1 MVLWE
6 FIVIC
11 GIVFVLLELFIPSM
25 FFLNFAFASFV
36 TAVVSL
42 FTAKLMSLT
51 LVFFV
56 FSFLSFV
63 FLRPLL
69 LKRKSKDI
77 ETGVNDKYIGKTAK
91 VTEEVSGNNGTIS
104 IYDERWSARTENGLV
119 IPAGT
124 EVEIIKNDNLILYVK
139 RLDKEG

>member
-11 GIVFVLLELFIPSM
+11 GIVFIILELFVPSM
-25 FFLNFAFASFV
+25 FFLNFALAAFV
-36 TAVVSL
+36 TAIASL
-42 FTAKLMSLT
+42 YTTKMLSLV

-69 LKRKSKDI
+69 LKRKSKEI
-77 ETGVNDKYIGKTAK
+77 ETGVSDKYIGKRAK
-91 VTEEVSGNNGTIS
+91 VIEDVSSDNGAIS
-104 IYDERWSARTENGLV
+104 IYDERWNARTEDGSV
-119 IPAGT
+119 VPTGE
-124 EVEIIKNDNLILYVK
+124 EVEIVRNDSLVMFVK
-139 RLDKEG
+139 KIVE

>member
-25 FFLNFAFASFV
+25 FFLNFAVAAFV

-42 FTAKLMSLT
+42 FTAKLMTLT

-69 LKRKSKDI
+69 LKRKGREI

-104 IYDERWSARTENGLV
+104 IYDERWSARTEDGSV
-119 IPAGT
+119 IPAGA
-124 EVEIIKNDNLILYVK
+124 EVEIVKNDSLVMYV
-139 RLDKEG
+139 RGR

>member
-11 GIVFVLLELFIPSM
+11 GIIFIILELFVPSM

-36 TAVVSL
+36 TALVSL
-42 FTAKLMSLT
+42 FITKTLSLV

-56 FSFLSFV
+56 FSFLSFA

-69 LKRKSKDI
+69 LKRKGKDI
-77 ETGVNDKYIGKTAK
+77 ETGINDKYIGKKAK
-91 VTEEVSGNNGTIS
+91 VIEDVSSDNGVIS
-104 IYDERWSARTENGLV
+104 IYDERWNARTQDGSV
-119 IPAGT
+119 IPAGS
-124 EVEIIKNDNLILYVK
+124 EAEIVKNDSLIMYVK
-139 RLDKEG
+139 RS

>member
-11 GIVFVLLELFIPSM
+11 GILFIILELFVPSM
-25 FFLNFAFASFV
+25 FFLNFALAAFV
-36 TAVVSL
+36 TAVASL
-42 FTAKLMSLT
+42 YTTKMLSLV

-56 FSFLSFV
+56 FSFLSFA

-77 ETGVNDKYIGKTAK
+77 ETGVNDKYIGKKAK
-91 VTEEVSGNNGTIS
+91 VIEDVSSENGAIS
-104 IYDERWSARTENGLV
+104 IYDERWNARSEDGRV

-124 EVEIIKNDNLILYVK
+124 EVEIVRNDSLIMYVK
-139 RLDKEG
+139 

>member
-25 FFLNFAFASFV
+25 FFLNFAVAAFI
-36 TAVVSL
+36 TAVISL
-42 FTAKLMSLT
+42 FTAKLIALT

-56 FSFLSFV
+56 FSFLSFA

-69 LKRKSKDI
+69 LKRRGKEL
-77 ETGVNDKYIGKTAK
+77 ETGVNDKYIGKKAK
-91 VTEEVSGNNGTIS
+91 VIEDVSGENGAIS
-104 IYDERWSARTENGLV
+104 IYDERWNARTDDGSV

-124 EVEIIKNDNLILYVK
+124 EVVIIKNDSLTMFVERINK
-139 RLDKEG
+139 

>member
-11 GIVFVLLELFIPSM
+11 GIVFIILELFVPSM
-25 FFLNFAFASFV
+25 FFLNFALAAFV

-42 FTAKLMSLT
+42 FITKMLALV
-51 LVFFV
+51 LVFFI
-56 FSFLSFV
+56 FSFLSFA

-77 ETGVNDKYIGKTAK
+77 ETGVNDKYIGKRAK
-91 VTEEVSGNNGTIS
+91 VIEEVSGIS
-104 IYDERWSARTENGLV
+104 GAITIYDERWNARTEDGA
-119 IPAGT
+119 IISEGT
-124 EVEIIKNDNLILYVK
+124 EVKIVKNDSLIMYVEK
-139 RLDKEG
+139 I